1 MKKRKILWVSVLVL
15 ALAITGAA
23 GFYFLSGGAAAGN
36 AGKDSEKDV
45 TVVSQKTGY
54 PASEKDARV
63 YAVAE
68 KYLAAQ
74 AGNDRAAV
82 KLFLSEEHKLE
93 WTDDSY
99 LMTESAFDIF
109 DEVKLA
115 DVRMGV
121 IDFNRLEGKEVG
133 TVLLNYSVQMLKDG
147 KVEAEV
153 ELVEELGLANYQEM
167 WLIERSLRRILMPQ

>member
-1 MKKRKILWVSVLVL
+1 
-15 ALAITGAA
+15 
-23 GFYFLSGGAAAGN
+23 
-36 AGKDSEKDV
+36 
-45 TVVSQKTGY
+45 
-54 PASEKDARV
+54 
-63 YAVAE
+63 VAE